1 MNGYGQSDRFVVP
14 ANPPNKAAAAE
25 AGEERERTKGNTDSK
40 TRPGHSAGPGVSSAL
55 DRVRQ
60 VAVRDK
66 EARFTALL
74 HHVTLERLVMAYW
87 DLSPKAAPGVDG
99 VTWESY
105 GQDLVANL
113 RGLHERVQQGRYRAS
128 PSRRAYIPKA
138 DGRQRPLG
146 IATLEDKIVQRAV
159 VGVLDAVY
167 EADFRGFSYGFRP
180 GRSPHDAL
188 DALVA
193 GLYRRRVNWV
203 LDADIRD
210 FFGQLDRVWLRTFLR
225 HRIADGRVLR
235 LIDKWLAAGVIE
247 DGQWTES
254 DKGSPQG
261 ASVSP
266 LLANVYLHYVFDLWA
281 DWWRRRRAHGDV
293 IIVRFADD
301 FIVGFEYREDAERF
315 LDELGGRFA
324 KFGLEL
330 HPDKTR
336 LIEFGRFAAPDRA
349 RRGES
354 KPETFDFLGFTHIC
368 ATSKSGRFW
377 VRRITISKRMRAKL
391 KAVKDQLRQR
401 MHEPVPEQGRWL
413 TAVVRGHMA
422 YYAVPGNARAVAA
435 FRDQVARHWLKT
447 LRRRSQKTR
456 TDWARMHRIATR
468 WLPPAR
474 VMHPFPQVR
483 FAATHP
489 R

>member
-1 MNGYGQSDRFVVP
+1 M
-14 ANPPNKAAAAE
+14 
-25 AGEERERTKGNTDSK
+25 
-40 TRPGHSAGPGVSSAL
+40 
-55 DRVRQ
+55 
-60 VAVRDK
+60 
-66 EARFTALL
+66 
-74 HHVTLERLVMAYW
+74 
-87 DLSPKAAPGVDG
+87 
-99 VTWESY
+99 TWESY
-105 GQDLVANL
+105 GQDLAANL

-146 IATLEDKIVQRAV
+146 IAALEDKIVQRAV
-159 VGVLDAVY
+159 VEVLNAVY

-193 GLYRRRVNWV
+193 GLYRRKVNWV

-210 FFGQLDRVWLRTFLR
+210 FFGQLDRDWLRTFLR
-225 HRIADGRVLR
+225 HRIADERVLR
-235 LIDKWLAAGVIE
+235 LIGKWLAAGVIE

-266 LLANVYLHYVFDLWA
+266 LLASVYLHYVFDLWA
-281 DWWRRRRAHGDV
+281 GWWRRRRAHGDV
-293 IIVRFADD
+293 ITVRFADD

-354 KPETFDFLGFTHIC
+354 KPETFDFPGC
-368 ATSKSGRFW
+368 AS
-377 VRRITISKRMRAKL
+377 
-391 KAVKDQLRQR
+391 
-401 MHEPVPEQGRWL
+401 
-413 TAVVRGHMA
+413 
-422 YYAVPGNARAVAA
+422 
-435 FRDQVARHWLKT
+435 RDWRLI
-447 LRRRSQKTR
+447 
-456 TDWARMHRIATR
+456 M
-468 WLPPAR
+468 
-474 VMHPFPQVR
+474 
-483 FAATHP
+483 
-489 R
+489 